1 MGVGP
6 YFAVTG
12 SQCDRVS
19 LGEFLDF
26 SKDLLE
32 ASGPK
37 DPPNDAA
44 VYRRRL
50 QSFAKSSGR
59 CAWPVDIA
67 TEML

>member
-12 SQCDRVS
+12 SQCDGVS

-32 ASGPK
+32 ASGPNAHQMTQRCIAE
-37 DPPNDAA
+37 DFNLSQRMAGA
-44 VYRRRL
+44 VRVL
-50 QSFAKSSGR
+50 
-59 CAWPVDIA
+59 
-67 TEML
+67 